1 MIVIDEAVPE
11 AAVYRRGHSRI
22 TANMNRT
29 LLSKRSSGMYTLSAD
44 PFVTA
49 GVAGREANTIDY
61 TQQKAVI
68 RFHEKELL
76 SQNLSIPMANLFFL
90 DQEHG
95 DEVAEAV
102 EPNNEADYVFAAAD
116 ALITRRPGLCL
127 VIRTADCVPVILTD
141 AVSGCC
147 AAIHSGWKSTE
158 KQIAV
163 KTARLLHNR
172 FSAAYS
178 DIRAYILP
186 CISAQAYR
194 VGDDFAEKFP
204 QSTERLPDGVHAD
217 LAKEITLSLVK
228 EGIPQANIFNSGICT
243 VHQND
248 RFFSHRKGDAQRNLN
263 FVMINPAQA

>member
-1 MIVIDEAVPE
+1 
-11 AAVYRRGHSRI
+11 
-22 TANMNRT
+22 MNRT
-29 LLSKRSSGMYTLSAD
+29 QLSSLDSGIYILPTD
-44 PFVTA
+44 PSITA

-95 DEVAEAV
+95 DTVAEAF

-116 ALITRRPGLCL
+116 ALITRRSGLCL

-141 AVSGCC
+141 SVSGCC

-163 KTARLLHNR
+163 KTARLLHER
-172 FSAAYS
+172 YGAAYP

-186 CISAQAYR
+186 AISAQAYR

-204 QSTERLPDGVHAD
+204 ESTERLSDGVHAD
-217 LAKEITLSLVK
+217 LVKEITLSLIR
-228 EGIPQANIFNSGICT
+228 EGIPPANISSSGICT
-243 VHQND
+243 VHQNS
-248 RFFSHRKGDAQRNLN
+248 RFFSHRKGDSERNLN
-263 FVMINPAQA
+263 FVMLR